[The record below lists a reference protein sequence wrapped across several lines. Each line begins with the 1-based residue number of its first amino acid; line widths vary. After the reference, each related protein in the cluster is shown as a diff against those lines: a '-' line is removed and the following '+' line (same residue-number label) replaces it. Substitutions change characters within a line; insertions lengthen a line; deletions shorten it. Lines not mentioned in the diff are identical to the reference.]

1 MLAVLV
7 LRVQP
12 TSLYSESTSEAAQFP
27 EASCAKLHSNC
38 ILNSS
43 RLPNKTTMPFLDQIS
58 DLAGKF
64 APSKSSKFMA
74 GGIGSGHGMVPIDDD
89 VSDCVISEL
98 IPLYA
103 SGQQQLRRDVCFNYV
118 IVKS

>member
-1 MLAVLV
+1 
-7 LRVQP
+7 
-12 TSLYSESTSEAAQFP
+12 
-27 EASCAKLHSNC
+27 
-38 ILNSS
+38 
-43 RLPNKTTMPFLDQIS
+43 MPFLDKIS

-98 IPLYA
+98 IPSFA
-103 SGQQQLRRDVCFNYV
+103 SETAAEGDVCFNYV
-118 IVKS
+118 IV